1 MGSRL
6 GVANPQ
12 AKKLIKVAGYDS
24 SINISLPLVNTK
36 ANVRYS
42 KFMAF
47 SIRNSCG
54 CDERR
59 KRQPLFPRPPSM
71 SPEWGN
77 ET

>member
-1 MGSRL
+1 MVLFSRCKSLMGSRL

-47 SIRNSCG
+47 SIIHVIVMKGVSVSHC
-54 CDERR
+54 
-59 KRQPLFPRPPSM
+59 
-71 SPEWGN
+71 SPARH
-77 ET
+77 